1 MSSLSLPPPKRSKQT
16 TLLEIFRGASSH
28 ESDADNEDDPDADRL
43 VSEPEDDRT
52 ITNDA
57 ESPSSQ
63 SPPSA
68 LVPALEVATQCSS
81 ECCAVNDPTP
91 FQPKD
96 TTTIARTRRQQGQK
110 RRMFCTTWYATYPW
124 LTLCCTRTRVF
135 CTYCRFCV
143 RNGKCLC
150 TLFTQA
156 NERRIIFWV
165 KCNHFS

>member
-28 ESDADNEDDPDADRL
+28 ESDADNEDEPDADRL
-43 VSEPEDDRT
+43 SEPEDYRT
-52 ITNDA
+52 TTNDA

-68 LVPALEVATQCSS
+68 LVPALEVATQCCS

-110 RRMFCTTWYATYPW
+110 RRMFCTTWYANYPW

-135 CTYCRFCV
+135 CTYSDF
-143 RNGKCLC
+143 
-150 TLFTQA
+150 QA
-156 NERRIIFWV
+156 S
-165 KCNHFS
+165 CNAKP